1 MDILLILQ
9 TLGTLVH
16 VGMPQNGIHHEGICA
31 LAKSFSKNPKMQVR
45 KTVQHIGKWFMRFG
59 NETGADSNCCEA
71 STCRLST

>member
-1 MDILLILQ
+1 MILFTCELPLNILLILQ

-45 KTVQHIGKWFMRFG
+45 K
-59 NETGADSNCCEA
+59 N
-71 STCRLST
+71 STIVTTHWEVVYEVWE